1 MPKKDIKKPTADKR
15 TEGGGTEASCS
26 ALAVFGSLKTV
37 PESPPCL
44 CKAGDPDEMFSSD
57 SSGNRHYAA
66 WVKNGKATRKRYDRF
81 LKMAK
86 AKAKGSQRVG
96 VNVQTLSGNS
106 VVITVPASAT
116 PMAVKHKI
124 SRHWDIPVQQQRL
137 YLKGKLLDDAR
148 MLRECG
154 VRSNCTLNLT
164 VRLQGGGPGQ
174 ANHGSGEASEKAK
187 RVRKMVQWKTTF
199 GAATAPSAEIKTG
212 AATAPSAETKT
223 GNARARRI
231 FRSTTRAREHRLMLK
246 HTGKHEAPRKLE
258 DKRRANPHIRQ
269 FFQERRTKGHAGP
282 NGQSAPRGSLRSM
295 PTTAIN
301 SRISATEGS
310 SSNQDNA
317 AEEGTVAKTNSVLTP
332 ISKNNI
338 RPFRPKV
345 PVVSTLIAKQVVDS
359 HSAKQVVDSHC

>member
-15 TEGGGTEASCS
+15 AEGGGTEASSS
-26 ALAVFGSLKTV
+26 ALAVFGSQTV

-44 CKAGDPDEMFSSD
+44 CKAGDPDKMFSSD
-57 SSGNRHYAA
+57 SSGYRHYAA
-66 WVKNGKATRKRYDRF
+66 WVKNGKATRKRYRRF
-81 LKMAK
+81 LKRAK
-86 AKAKGSQRVG
+86 AKAAGSQRVG

-187 RVRKMVQWKTTF
+187 RVKKMVQWKTTS

-223 GNARARRI
+223 GNARSRRT
-231 FRSTTRAREHRLMLK
+231 FRSTTRAKEHRLL
-246 HTGKHEAPRKLE
+246 KLE
-258 DKRRANPHIRQ
+258 DKRRANPHFRQ
-269 FFQERRTKGHAGP
+269 FFEDRRAKGRAGP
-282 NGQSAPRGSLRSM
+282 DRQCAPRGSLRSM

-345 PVVSTLIAKQVVDS
+345 PVVSTPIAKQVVDS